1 MLLTFCCGKL
11 SLGDYMKKIDA
22 LLFDLDGTLIDS
34 NAIIVASYRHAYKV
48 HLPNLTISDDEIIQ
62 DIGPT
67 LYEIFNR
74 YTDNTSLVDK
84 LITTYRNYYTENE
97 KKYHSLY
104 PKVTET
110 LQQLKSMNIPM
121 AIVTSKFKE
130 AAWPSFTFYHLDQ
143 YFNTFVAL
151 EDVINPKPHKEPILK
166 ALNHLGFPKNP
177 LMIGDNK
184 SDILAA
190 KNAGILSAGVAWS
203 IKGIDHLKEAHP
215 DFIFN
220 SMHDIIKL
228 VKY

>member
-1 MLLTFCCGKL
+1 
-11 SLGDYMKKIDA
+11 MKKIDA

-48 HLPNLTISDDEIIQ
+48 HLPNLVISDDEIIQ

-74 YTDNTSLVDK
+74 YTLNTSLVDK
-84 LITTYRNYYTENE
+84 LISTYRHYYTENE
-97 KKYHSLY
+97 EKYHSLY
-104 PKVTET
+104 PKVKET
-110 LQQLKSMNIPM
+110 LQVLKNMNIPM

-130 AAWPSFTFYHLDQ
+130 AAWPSFTYYQLDQ
-143 YFNTFVAL
+143 YFKTFIAL
-151 EDVINPKPHKEPILK
+151 EDVKNPKPHQEPILK
-166 ALNHLGFPKNP
+166 ALKDLGFPKNA

-203 IKGIDHLKEAHP
+203 IKGADHLKAANP
-215 DFIFN
+215 DFIFT
-220 SMHDIIKL
+220 SMHDIINLINTK
-228 VKY
+228 